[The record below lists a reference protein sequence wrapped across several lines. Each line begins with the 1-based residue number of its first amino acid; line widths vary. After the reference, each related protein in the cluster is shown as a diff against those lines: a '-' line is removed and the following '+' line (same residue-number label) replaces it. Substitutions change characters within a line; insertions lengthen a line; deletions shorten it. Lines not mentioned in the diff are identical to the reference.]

1 MTNTITIPVVKLTTG
16 TLAGDVFY
24 GSFDTTVKNKR
35 VSVKVSN
42 FIKSEE
48 KDYLSELTL
57 SQKLDIEKGIQDLNE
72 GKRIEYSEF
81 LKKIS

>member
-1 MTNTITIPVVKLTTG
+1 MDIQTSKIELVKLI
-16 TLAGDVFY
+16 LSIENSEFIE
-24 GSFDTTVKNKR
+24 
-35 VSVKVSN
+35 KVSN

-48 KDYLSELTL
+48 NVLTELTP
-57 SQKLDIEKGIQDLNE
+57 SQKLDIEKGIQDLND

>member
-1 MTNTITIPVVKLTTG
+1 MDIQTSKIELVKLI
-16 TLAGDVFY
+16 LNIENSDF
-24 GSFDTTVKNKR
+24 FE
-35 VSVKVSN
+35 KVSN

-72 GKRIEYSEF
+72 GKRKEYSEF